1 MGSVLASLINYF
13 KQPVCVVNM
22 LVKSNSQFERLKTI
36 LKIKARTL
44 DYARSWFKQHEYFE
58 VQGPTI
64 IPAIGDRPCSFEVD
78 YFGRRTYLCQGLQPY
93 TSSFVDM
100 FKKIYT
106 IAPTFRAEKLR
117 TKRHLAEYW
126 RIEVADSSID
136 LDGIVGVQE
145 QLVEYICN
153 KLSEDAAEELTFLH
167 RSADDLAHIRAPF
180 LRLTYDDAIERIQ
193 KQGLD
198 VHWGEELSWDLEY
211 ALSLC
216 FDKPFFVKEFPMN
229 PNTFFYESH
238 PQKPEITLTADL
250 LAPGGYGEIASSG
263 QMINKK
269 ANLRRK
275 MKDEKIEP
283 AAQRWYLSFKK
294 TDTVSVSGFAM
305 GIERLI
311 QWICKLDHVKEA
323 TAFPRKYESNYP

>member
-1 MGSVLASLINYF
+1 
-13 KQPVCVVNM
+13 
-22 LVKSNSQFERLKTI
+22 
-36 LKIKARTL
+36 
-44 DYARSWFKQHEYFE
+44 
-58 VQGPTI
+58 
-64 IPAIGDRPCSFEVD
+64 
-78 YFGRRTYLCQGLQPY
+78 
-93 TSSFVDM
+93 M

-198 VHWGEELSWDLEY
+198 VHWGEELSWDLEN

-263 QMINKK
+263 QIINKK
-269 ANLRRK
+269 AILRRK

-283 AAQRWYLSFKK
+283 AAQRWYLSFRKS
-294 TDTVSVSGFAM
+294 DPICISGFAM
-305 GIERLI
+305 GIERVI
-311 QWICKLDHVKEA
+311 QWIGNLDHVKEA
-323 TAFPRKYESNYP
+323 IAFPRTYESNYP